1 MQQDHIADDQIADDQ
16 IADGYVAGVCAS
28 PGHGFSKQPAGSIR
42 LIAGEGVEGDAHR
55 GVTVKHRSRVA
66 VDATQANL
74 RQVHLIAAELFD
86 DLDDH
91 GFSIGIGD
99 LGENI
104 TTEEIDLLGLPVGAI
119 LAIGETRIEITGL
132 RNPCAQI
139 DAFRKGLLAAVL
151 DKAEDGSLIRK
162 AGVMGI
168 VLEGGE
174 ISPGDEIFVTLPPE
188 PHMKL
193 ERV

>member
-1 MQQDHIADDQIADDQ
+1 MQKHANDDIEQL
-16 IADGYVAGVCAS
+16 ADGYVAGVCAS
-28 PGHGFSKQPAGSIR
+28 VAHGFSKQPAATIR

-55 GVTVKHRSRVA
+55 GVMVKHRSRVA
-66 VDATQANL
+66 ADPTQPNL
-74 RQVHLIAAELFD
+74 RQVHLIPAELFD
-86 DLDDH
+86 DVDEQ
-91 GFSIGIGD
+91 GFAIGIGD

-104 TTEEIDLLGLPVGAI
+104 TTEEIDLLDLPKGTI
-119 LAIGETRIEITGL
+119 LAIGEARIEITGL

-151 DKAEDGSLIRK
+151 DKAPDGTLIRK
-162 AGVMGI
+162 AGIMGI
-168 VLEGGE
+168 VLAGGE

-188 PHMKL
+188 PHVKL